1 MAYLGQVYNEADLPG
16 EDSFEP
22 VPTGWY
28 DAVIKEADIK
38 DAKSGGKYINIQ
50 FVIEGPSH
58 QGRVVFDMI
67 NFINK
72 NPQTVE
78 IAHKQLGSLIRAIGL
93 VRVEDTNEL
102 VGGDC
107 SIKVGL
113 TKPTDEFPDP
123 RNEVK
128 GYKKREGIPSGLK
141 APKPMSTAAT
151 GPVIGNKSTPSW
163 AKR

>member
-141 APKPMSTAAT
+141 APKPMSPAGT
-151 GPVIGNKSTPSW
+151 GPVIGSKSTPSW